1 MGEKPEN
8 TVTFSG
14 PGPSYLL
21 YAVPTGNS
29 EAVALLTNTTTHPP
43 STTEVDLPKNTF
55 VEVGGGFGAATELTQ
70 INILSP
76 PDELV
81 IPLFP
86 DRSLTVGPGAFAI
99 LLRLALEP
107 DVYEL
112 SVYFEGKLQIV
123 KFTNL
128 VPGVKRFPPES

>member
-14 PGPSYLL
+14 PGPSYLM

-70 INILSP
+70 INISDP
-76 PDELV
+76 PDEL
-81 IPLFP
+81 IIRLFP
-86 DRSLTVGPGAFAI
+86 DSSLTVGPGAFAI
-99 LLRLALEP
+99 LQRLALESP

-112 SVYFEGKLQIV
+112 SVYFEGRLQIV

-128 VPGVKRFPPES
+128 VPGVE